1 MSDPFV
7 AEVRIFFGE
16 FAPQNWAFCDGQLIP
31 IIQNTTLFSLVGIK
45 YGGDGKST
53 FALPDLRNRVPVGV
67 KGSSKTPSAPAAP
80 VGYLLVNFI
89 IALYGVFPPHP

>member
-53 FALPDLRNRVPVGV
+53 FALPDLRNRVAVGHV
-67 KGSSKTPSAPAAP
+67 GSKKPTAPSTP